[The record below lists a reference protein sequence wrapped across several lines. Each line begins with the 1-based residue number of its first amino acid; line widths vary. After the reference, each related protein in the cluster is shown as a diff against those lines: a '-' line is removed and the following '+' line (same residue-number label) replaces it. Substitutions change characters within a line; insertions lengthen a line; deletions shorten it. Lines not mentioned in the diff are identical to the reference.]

1 MEFFK
6 KAKAVRFRSHHDKYL
21 LAGDDGES
29 IWQDRDGYVRNA
41 RWVVEM
47 NESGTAIRLKS
58 CYGKYLTASN
68 MPGLLGMKS
77 KKVVQTLPKT
87 LDSTVEWEPIREEG
101 FKVKL
106 KMAGSHDEFLRAN
119 GGVPPWRNSI
129 THDTAHRKLA
139 KEWVL
144 WDLDV
149 VEIVRAK
156 KTMPDGGDL
165 EQWESC
171 SSSSENDDMISLP
184 TKQNSDSKNS
194 ESPSDMEV
202 FKKAKVVRFRSHHD
216 KYLIA
221 DEDGETVTQ
230 DRDGTSTNA
239 RWTVEFVNHA
249 ETVRFKS
256 CYGKYLTASN
266 QPFRPGRGYKVLQTQ
281 PRLRLDSSM
290 EWEPVREGLQ
300 VRLVTPYGQ
309 FLCAN
314 GGVPPWRNSI
324 THDAPGKIV
333 RQDWI
338 LWDVD
343 VLKKRSD
350 DFTTTD
356 DDDEESSQLDEPK
369 SQREDIIMPIGSKRD
384 RFREEVRANVIRFSD
399 KMKKVG
405 LKHHAMEFFKKARVI
420 RLRSHH
426 DKYLIAEDDQESV
439 CQDRD
444 GTVRN
449 ARWTVEITKNGTLR
463 FKSVY
468 EKYLTASNMPFR
480 LGLRGK
486 KVLQTLP
493 KRLDSSL
500 EWEPVREGYQIKLK
514 TPYGQFL
521 RANGGVPPWRN
532 SITHDVP
539 HRSARQDWILWDID
553 VVELKRDSPEHPSMA
568 AAEPAPPAR
577 AQSPPAKAQSP
588 HAELARARAQSPPS
602 KAQSAHAKAQSPRA
616 APQSPP
622 AVEEPPPPPPELP
635 DEEIPE
641 SSTST
646 KIELRSLQ
654 LGQEESGK
662 SFDHGSPMK
671 KDGRMIF
678 YHVADDIGEAPD
690 DGTQDVSFLFKGSGV
705 EDLKK
710 MLKEETGLED
720 FQVCS
725 RNPLNGQLYPLRLH
739 LPPNNHDMH
748 VVVVPSLT

>member
-1 MEFFK
+1 
-6 KAKAVRFRSHHDKYL
+6 
-21 LAGDDGES
+21 
-29 IWQDRDGYVRNA
+29 
-41 RWVVEM
+41 
-47 NESGTAIRLKS
+47 
-58 CYGKYLTASN
+58 
-68 MPGLLGMKS
+68 
-77 KKVVQTLPKT
+77 
-87 LDSTVEWEPIREEG
+87 
-101 FKVKL
+101 
-106 KMAGSHDEFLRAN
+106 
-119 GGVPPWRNSI
+119 
-129 THDTAHRKLA
+129 
-139 KEWVL
+139 
-144 WDLDV
+144 
-149 VEIVRAK
+149 
-156 KTMPDGGDL
+156 
-165 EQWESC
+165 
-171 SSSSENDDMISLP
+171 
-184 TKQNSDSKNS
+184 
-194 ESPSDMEV
+194 MEV
-202 FKKAKVVRFRSHHD
+202 FKNAKVVRFRSHHD

-230 DRDGTSTNA
+230 NRDGTSTNA

-290 EWEPVREGLQ
+290 EWEPVREGFQ
-300 VRLVTPYGQ
+300 VRLVTPYGR
-309 FLCAN
+309 FLCSN

-350 DFTTTD
+350 DVTTTD

-369 SQREDIIMPIGSKRD
+369 SLREDIIMPRGTKRD
-384 RFREEVRANVIRFSD
+384 KFREEVRANVLRFSD

-405 LKHHAMEFFKKARVI
+405 LKVSLSQKWRSTDIVI

-521 RANGGVPPWRN
+521 RANGGVLPWRN

-539 HRSARQDWILWDID
+539 HRSARHDWILWDID

-602 KAQSAHAKAQSPRA
+602 KAQSPRA

-622 AVEEPPPPPPELP
+622 AVEEPPPPLPELP

-654 LGQEESGK
+654 LGQQESGK

-710 MLKEETGLED
+710 MLKEETELED